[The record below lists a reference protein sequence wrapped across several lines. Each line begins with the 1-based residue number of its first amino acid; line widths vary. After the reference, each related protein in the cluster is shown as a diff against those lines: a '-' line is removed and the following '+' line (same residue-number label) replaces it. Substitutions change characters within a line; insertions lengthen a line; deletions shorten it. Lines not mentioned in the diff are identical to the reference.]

1 MNNFNSPTTQLNR
14 LLDWFQSA
22 AVDRFDLAVNRHGPT
37 NATDR
42 FIPGQTNLDRDG
54 LIHSLGWL
62 RQQNAHGA
70 SIYFRPTRDWEWPL
84 VFLDDV
90 KTNAAL
96 GICAKY
102 ASAVVQTSPGLCHVW
117 LKTARNLSRA
127 ERGKVQR
134 WLAPLAKADPGSTSG
149 DHFGRLPGFK
159 NHKPARLGAWV
170 NLLNST
176 TGMAFDP
183 TPALL
188 SSSLFPKGS
197 VLDSSSG
204 QACVQKDRDES
215 AAEFGWV
222 MGELRRAVPADAILP
237 RLVEHASPRRGADAH
252 RYAAQT
258 VKKARRALGL

>member
-1 MNNFNSPTTQLNR
+1 MNNLNTPATQLNQ
-14 LLDWFQSA
+14 LLDWLQSA

-37 NATDR
+37 SAADR
-42 FIPGQTNLDRDG
+42 FIPGQTNLCRDG

-62 RQQNAHGA
+62 RQENTHGA
-70 SIYFRPTRDWEWPL
+70 SIYFRPTREQEWPL

-96 GICAKY
+96 SISSKY
-102 ASAVVQTSPGLCHVW
+102 SAAVVQTSPGLCHVW
-117 LKTARNLSRA
+117 LKTARNLNMS
-127 ERGKVQR
+127 ERGQVQR

-188 SSSLFPKGS
+188 SSSLFPKG
-197 VLDSSSG
+197 
-204 QACVQKDRDES
+204 CVPDLNGTQTCVKGDRDES
-215 AAEFGWV
+215 AAEYGWV
-222 MGELRRAVPADAILP
+222 MGELRRGVPADAILP